1 MHRYFALLILLC
13 INSFALA
20 ANNKIEVR
28 TIDISPYGIDNNG
41 ELSGVYYD
49 LANLLF
55 KKEDNINH
63 SIYPYARIIYE
74 LKTGYTDLT
83 IMFKYKELNNYV
95 TYITPLPSL
104 QNVVVGI
111 SGKKITSVMDLE
123 GSSIAYL
130 RGAHFS
136 NEIENNSAITL
147 YRTKNFKKSIE
158 MLIAGRVEAVI
169 GPFEALL
176 MAAKSLG
183 KSKDFFGETLVVSER
198 TPWLQI
204 SNKSKHK
211 FNLIEL
217 DTKLK
222 KAINNKTL
230 ELLKKSYLPKNR

>member
-1 MHRYFALLILLC
+1 MLRTYALLILLC
-13 INSFALA
+13 INPFTLA
-20 ANNKIEVR
+20 ANNKIEIR
-28 TIDISPYGIDNNG
+28 TIGISPYGIDSNG

-55 KKEDNINH
+55 SKEDNINH

-83 IMFKYKELNNYV
+83 IMFKYKELENYV

-111 SGKKITSVMDLE
+111 RGKNITSVEELE

-158 MLIAGRVEAVI
+158 MLIAGRVKAVI

-176 MAAKSLG
+176 MAAKNLG
-183 KSKDFFGETLVVSER
+183 KNKDFFGEALVGSER

-211 FNLIEL
+211 LDIIEL
-217 DTKLK
+217 DKKLK
-222 KAINNKTL
+222 KIIENKKL
-230 ELLKKSYLPKNR
+230 ELLKKSYLAQ

>member
-1 MHRYFALLILLC
+1 MHRFYALLILLC
-13 INSFALA
+13 MNSFTLA

-28 TIDISPYGIDNNG
+28 TIDIPPYGIDSNG

-55 KKEDNINH
+55 SKEDKINH

-74 LKTGYTDLT
+74 LKTGHTDLT
-83 IMFKYKELNNYV
+83 IMFKYKELENYV

-104 QNVVVGI
+104 QNVVVGVR
-111 SGKKITSVMDLE
+111 GKSVTSVNDLE
-123 GSSIAYL
+123 GRSIAYL

-136 NEIENNSAITL
+136 NEIENNSSITL

-158 MLIAGRVEAVI
+158 MLIAGRVDAVI

-176 MAAKSLG
+176 IAAKNLG
-183 KSKDFFGETLVVSER
+183 KNKDFFGEVLVVSER

-211 FNLIEL
+211 FDIIEL
-217 DTKLK
+217 EEKFIKIIKNKKL
-222 KAINNKTL
+222 
-230 ELLKKSYLPKNR
+230 EYLKKSYLPQK